1 MAAMPAIDQQ
11 FESVFRRLVPLNGLS
26 TARQQQLL
34 AHAEILKFGSR
45 EFIFREGDRDN
56 FAYFLLD
63 GTLELLTQDQ
73 LVKKIDGGATDGVY
87 PLAQLQPRQL
97 SARAKSSVTVLRVNR
112 GLMDKLLAIDGA
124 SEIQNVTVS
133 EIDAEDD
140 GDWMTRML
148 HSELFS
154 RVPAANIQRVFTR
167 LESVSVSAGDIVVE
181 QDAPGDYYYIIQYG
195 RCEVSRRTS
204 GGKNGIK
211 LAELGPGDTFGEE
224 ALVSD
229 SQRNANVKML
239 TDGALMRLA
248 KQDFIELIK
257 TPLLNM
263 LDLSEGDQR
272 VADNGAV
279 WVDVR
284 FPEEHTS
291 GAIEGSINQPL
302 NTLRM
307 HAERL
312 DKDRIYIVYC
322 DSGARSAVAAFL
334 LSERGFDV
342 HCLRGGLREY
352 GILSTVD
359 ETSDAE
365 FGPAKLDSDYLAV
378 TPDSARELPI
388 TIAAIVPSSHRSE
401 VEQTRGHR
409 RASDN
414 DEVVDTEIRA
424 QSLKAELGKANIK
437 LEEARQYTEQAEKAH
452 RENIDAAKLKWDEE
466 REQQL
471 EAQAAKA
478 KQQVE
483 EAEILK
489 KELAAA
495 KQAAQSQAAELEK
508 KRLAELAEATRQV
521 EEAEILKKE
530 LATAKQEGQRQAA
543 EMEKKRLVELAEA
556 TRQVE
561 EARQLKKELENARK
575 VAQGQAKKLKEK
587 EKLEVEDANRQLVEA
602 RRLIREAEQARHK
615 IDEEAAERLKAEQE
629 RLAEEVQRA
638 KAILDEAQ
646 RIKEEITKDKEVAEA
661 LAEQRHLEQEAKF
674 EELQRSAQ
682 QRMREEERKLAES
695 YAWQAEELKRLQ
707 AMKDAAESELRQER
721 ELLKKEASEAKT
733 RLMEAK
739 RIQHEVEQTRIQSS
753 LEAEE
758 RQLRQVEL
766 ERKLRDEVQE
776 QIASERHKIE
786 AEFARNAEELDRA
799 RREKGAAEAARIA
812 AAEEAERIIQEYKE
826 THEVLRRREEE
837 KLLAE
842 RQRLESD
849 SAELRLAL
857 EESRREKEQALSL
870 QGQAEQKI
878 TELEKINAAGAEADK
893 VAKDIAALEEEA
905 KEARETADA
914 AEEAQRKAQAAT
926 DANLKFIKQ
935 NQSEEDQSRDRFED
949 EIASWLTEQEAYESS
964 DLQQQILANQK
975 AHLERIKERA
985 QVARAAAK
993 DHDQSLIEELASR
1006 LREDESL

>member
-1 MAAMPAIDQQ
+1 MGVASFAPRTAISQEGFDSMAAMPAIDQQ
-11 FESVFRRLVPLNGLS
+11 FESVFQMLVPINGLS
-26 TARQQQLL
+26 AQRQQQLL
-34 AHAEILKFGSR
+34 AQAEILKFGSR
-45 EFIFREGDRDN
+45 EFVFREGDRDSY
-56 FAYFLLD
+56 AYFLLD
-63 GTLELLTQDQ
+63 GSLELLTQDQ
-73 LVKKIDGGATDGVY
+73 LVKKIDGGSADGVY

-97 SARAKSSVTVLRVNR
+97 SARAKSRVTVLRVDR

-124 SEIQNVTVS
+124 GEIQNVTVS

-148 HSELFS
+148 QSELFS
-154 RVPAANIQRVFTR
+154 RVPAANIQRIFTK
-167 LESVSVSAGDIVVE
+167 LESVSVSAGDVIVE

-204 GGKNGIK
+204 SGKNGIK

-229 SQRNANVKML
+229 SHRNANVKML
-239 TDGALMRLA
+239 ADGELMRLE
-248 KQDFIELIK
+248 KQDFVELIK

-263 LDLSEGDQR
+263 IDLSEGEKR
-272 VADNGAV
+272 VTDNGAL

-284 FPEEHTS
+284 FPEEHTN
-291 GAIEGSINQPL
+291 GAITGSINQPL

-312 DKDRIYIVYC
+312 DKDQTYIVYC
-322 DSGARSAVAAFL
+322 DNGSRSSVAAFL

-342 HCLRGGLREY
+342 HCLRGGLLEY
-352 GILSTVD
+352 GALSAVD
-359 ETSDAE
+359 QK
-365 FGPAKLDSDYLAV
+365 FGEEMGSANLEPEDLAV

-388 TIAAIVPSSHRSE
+388 TVAAVVPSSHRSE
-401 VEQTRGHR
+401 VEQTGVQLRTTD
-409 RASDN
+409 S
-414 DEVVDTEIRA
+414 DEVVDSEIRA
-424 QSLKAELGKANIK
+424 QALKAELGKANVK

-452 RENIDAAKLKWDEE
+452 QKVIDASKLKWDEE
-466 REQQL
+466 REQL
-471 EAQAAKA
+471 AAQVAKA
-478 KQQVE
+478 KQQVK
-483 EAEILK
+483 EAGVLK
-489 KELAAA
+489 KELTKT
-495 KQAAQSQAAELEK
+495 KQEAQRQAAELEK
-508 KRLAELAEATRQV
+508 KRQTELA
-521 EEAEILKKE
+521 
-530 LATAKQEGQRQAA
+530 G
-543 EMEKKRLVELAEA
+543 A

-561 EARQLKKELENARK
+561 EARLLKRELENARK
-575 VAQGQAKKLKEK
+575 VAQSQAKKLKEK
-587 EKLEVEDANRQLVEA
+587 EKLELEEANRQLAEA
-602 RRLIREAEQARHK
+602 RLLIREAEEAKHK
-615 IDEEAAERLKAEQE
+615 VDQEAAERLKAEQQ
-629 RLAEEVQRA
+629 RLAEEAQRA
-638 KAILDEAQ
+638 KVVLDEAE
-646 RIKEEITKDKEVAEA
+646 RIKEEITKEKEAAEA
-661 LAEQRHLEQEAKF
+661 LAEQRRLEQEAKF
-674 EELQRSAQ
+674 EELQHAAE

-707 AMKDAAESELRQER
+707 AMKDDAESELRQER

-753 LEAEE
+753 EEAET

-776 QIASERHKIE
+776 KIVSERHKIE
-786 AEFARNAEELDRA
+786 AEFARNAEELERA
-799 RREKGAAEAARIA
+799 RREKDAAEAARIA
-812 AAEEAERIIQEYKE
+812 AAAEAERIIQEYKE

-857 EESRREKEQALSL
+857 EESRREKEQALEL
-870 QGQAEQKI
+870 QGQAEQQI
-878 TELEKINAAGAEADK
+878 AELEKTTAAGAEADRL
-893 VAKDIAALEEEA
+893 AKDIAALEEEA
-905 KEARETADA
+905 KEARETAAA
-914 AEEAQRKAQAAT
+914 AEEAQRKVQAAA
-926 DANLKFIKQ
+926 DANREFIQQ
-935 NQSEEDQSRDRFED
+935 NQSEETESRDRFED

-985 QVARAAAK
+985 QSARSAAK
-993 DHDQSLIEELASR
+993 QHDQSLIEELASR
-1006 LREDESL
+1006 LQEDEAS